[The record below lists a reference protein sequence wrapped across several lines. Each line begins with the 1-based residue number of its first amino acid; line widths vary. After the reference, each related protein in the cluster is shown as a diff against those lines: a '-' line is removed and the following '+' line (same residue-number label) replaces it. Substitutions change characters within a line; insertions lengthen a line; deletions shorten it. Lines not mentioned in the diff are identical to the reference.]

1 MPAIARFGSANL
13 LPKPA
18 LATRLGTSDSS
29 GCHIGDLRFGPPRG
43 ACVLVAQTPSTS
55 EPVSAT
61 ISSAAPFLLSR
72 FFPYPDGFFPNEID
86 NRVLSDMNTR
96 NANALFGPTL
106 NSHRTAIGLPAVK
119 NVRDYAYTDH
129 PWPAADPTLGP
140 WRQPANLDV
149 VQTGAW
155 LLHDE
160 RPLPAG
166 PAG

>member
-1 MPAIARFGSANL
+1 
-13 LPKPA
+13 
-18 LATRLGTSDSS
+18 
-29 GCHIGDLRFGPPRG
+29 
-43 ACVLVAQTPSTS
+43 
-55 EPVSAT
+55 
-61 ISSAAPFLLSR
+61 LSR